1 MASASAVAAFSGVAK
16 YCWQKRAGQ
25 KRQPARNQDFFHDRS
40 LAMTQFAML
49 ARALLRRRTLVS
61 VEVRCTPAL
70 RRWRWASHDGERLSL
85 PLNAFERTFCT
96 LCWRCCGGRC

>member
-1 MASASAVAAFSGVAK
+1 MASASAVAAFSGWQNTVG
-16 YCWQKRAGQ
+16 QKRAGQ

-40 LAMTQFAML
+40 LAMTQFAL
-49 ARALLRRRTLVS
+49 ARAPLRRRTLVS

-70 RRWRWASHDGERLSL
+70 RPLALGLHDGERLSL